1 LKEVQKYWKV
11 NNLVLDFFFQYLD
24 ESTAKILLTADTEN
38 IQTSPPAH
46 TAERPSSLTGRDTS
60 TTQSVVSNTRQQH
73 IQYPT
78 ADPLEDQFW
87 NFLRTNWEGD
97 DNTDNGD
104 LGFLWDAQLYANFD
118 FLEKCL

>member
-24 ESTAKILLTADTEN
+24 ESTAKILLTDDTEN
-38 IQTSPPAH
+38 IQRSPHAH
-46 TAERPSSLTGRDTS
+46 TAERPSSLTGGDTS
-60 TTQSVVSNTRQQH
+60 MTQSVVSSTHQQH